1 MRYFMTEIAA
11 RPVAMGDETVQWEQL
26 GIFAGMLLGVLATED
41 DPTAAAILAAPGAKE
56 IDKSEY
62 ETLTQKKTS
71 DKSPDSKPSQPAPA
85 VPPPF
90 ATLAE
95 DGRVG
100 HVQSAVPQ
108 PAQAE
113 PILPGMKTPSEYLR
127 IQKVE
132 SPEILP
138 KPATKRGRKST

>member
-56 IDKSEY
+56 IDKAEY

-71 DKSPDSKPSQPAPA
+71 DKSPDSKPSRPAPGGFFRA
-85 VPPPF
+85 VN
-90 ATLAE
+90 
-95 DGRVG
+95 
-100 HVQSAVPQ
+100 
-108 PAQAE
+108 
-113 PILPGMKTPSEYLR
+113 
-127 IQKVE
+127 IQE
-132 SPEILP
+132 SVAARRPCP
-138 KPATKRGRKST
+138 